1 ITIKSGRDVPIPN
14 TAGRTTPYEVINTIG
29 IKVNRNNTNIVG
41 QNANVKLTPT
51 KKLPK
56 YLFLK
61 TFVGKLKIRHVL
73 FHANNPIIN
82 NPMMISN
89 GPINFLI
96 LGMSCGSERYTP
108 FPTSQV
114 TVPDAE

>member
-1 ITIKSGRDVPIPN
+1 NHNPYIYKVIPPIFLLIINIQPLTQKNQIKKITIKSGRDVPIPN

-73 FHANNPIIN
+73 FH
-82 NPMMISN
+82 
-89 GPINFLI
+89 
-96 LGMSCGSERYTP
+96 
-108 FPTSQV
+108 
-114 TVPDAE
+114 